1 MNIKTVGTAIGIV
14 ALLRSAAE
22 TLAEPSI
29 STYAL
34 RRQAGRVMR
43 ACDNAIA
50 SAPSGM
56 VIVNRDGA
64 MQLRDSLRRSTDKIA
79 KSFVRIAGNNL
90 DRRQMYC
97 PVFVAAR
104 VMACHY
110 ALNSMIYRHDMPRLW
125 RMVEQTS
132 YTMLKML
139 VVDLES
145 EEAVMWKIAE
155 AFEMEVA
162 V

>member
-14 ALLRSAAE
+14 ALLKTAAE
-22 TLAEPSI
+22 VFAEPSV

-34 RRQAGRVMR
+34 RRQSGRVMR
-43 ACDNAIA
+43 ACDNALA

-56 VIVNRDGA
+56 VTINRDGE
-64 MQLRDSLRRSTDKIA
+64 MQLRDSLRRSTAKIA

-97 PVFVAAR
+97 PVFVGAR

-110 ALNSMIYRHDMPRLW
+110 ALNSMIYRHDMPRPW

-132 YTMLKML
+132 WTMLKML
-139 VVDLES
+139 IVDLES
-145 EEAVMWKIAE
+145 EESVMWKIAG
-155 AFEMEVA
+155 AFEIEVA

>member
-1 MNIKTVGTAIGIV
+1 MTIKTIGTAIGIV

-22 TLAEPSI
+22 TLADPSV

-34 RRQAGRVMR
+34 RRQAARVMR
-43 ACDNAIA
+43 ACDNALA

-56 VIVNRDGA
+56 VTIS
-64 MQLRDSLRRSTDKIA
+64 RDSLHRSTDKIA

-97 PVFVAAR
+97 PVFVGAR
-104 VMACHY
+104 VLACHY
-110 ALNSMIYRHDMPRLW
+110 ALNSMIYRHAMPRPW

-139 VVDLES
+139 IVDLES
-145 EEAVMWKIAE
+145 EEAVMGKIAE

-162 V
+162 A

>member
-1 MNIKTVGTAIGIV
+1 MNIKTIGTAIGII
-14 ALLRSAAE
+14 ALLKTAAE
-22 TLAEPSI
+22 VFADPSV

-34 RRQAGRVMR
+34 RRQAGRVIR

-56 VIVNRDGA
+56 VTISRDGE
-64 MQLRDSLRRSTDKIA
+64 MQLRDSLRRSTAKIA

-97 PVFVAAR
+97 PVFVGAR

-110 ALNSMIYRHDMPRLW
+110 AINTMVYRHKMPRPW

-132 YTMLKML
+132 WTMLKML
-139 VVDLES
+139 IIDLES
-145 EEAVMWKIAE
+145 EELVMWKIAE

-162 V
+162 A

>member
-22 TLAEPSI
+22 TLADPSV
-29 STYAL
+29 SNYAL
-34 RRQAGRVMR
+34 RRQADRVMR
-43 ACDNAIA
+43 ACDTALA
-50 SAPSGM
+50 SAPPGM
-56 VIVNRDGA
+56 VTINRDGA
-64 MQLRDSLRRSTDKIA
+64 MQLRDSLRRSTVKIA

-90 DRRQMYC
+90 ARRQMYC
-97 PVFVAAR
+97 PVFVGAR
-104 VMACHY
+104 IMACHY
-110 ALNSMIYRHDMPRLW
+110 AINTMIYRHAMPRPW

-132 YTMLKML
+132 WTMLKML
-139 VVDLES
+139 IVDLES
-145 EEAVMWKIAE
+145 DEAVMWKIAE

>member
-1 MNIKTVGTAIGIV
+1 MTIKTIGAAIGIV

-22 TLAEPSI
+22 TLADPSV

-34 RRQAGRVMR
+34 RRQAARVMR
-43 ACDNAIA
+43 ACDNALA

-56 VIVNRDGA
+56 VTISRDGA
-64 MQLRDSLRRSTDKIA
+64 MQLRDSLHRSTDKIA

-97 PVFVAAR
+97 PVFVGAR
-104 VMACHY
+104 VLACHY
-110 ALNSMIYRHDMPRLW
+110 ALNTMVYRNNMPRPW

-132 YTMLKML
+132 YTLMKML
-139 VVDLES
+139 MCDLEDD
-145 EEAVMWKIAE
+145 EAKMGAIAMD
-155 AFEMEVA
+155 FEMEVG